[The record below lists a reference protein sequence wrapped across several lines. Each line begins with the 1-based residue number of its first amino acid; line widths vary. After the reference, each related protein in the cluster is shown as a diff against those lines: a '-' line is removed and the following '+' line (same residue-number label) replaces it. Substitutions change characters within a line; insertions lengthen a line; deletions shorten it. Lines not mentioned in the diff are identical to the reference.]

1 MSSDAFGSNFVIYFS
16 KGDASS
22 IEPRCRIAG
31 LVAAASLIA
40 GNVTAQPPPTSKEPI
55 VIDSV
60 VANVDDTT
68 NTADFTTIS
77 VTQGGTRITA
87 EKAHATDVGS
97 KNSRWTFTG
106 RVMISSE
113 QRGSLWANQAIV
125 VYRDGALDQI
135 FATGTPV
142 RFEQRSTDSGLAD
155 RGQAEEIT
163 YEAKQ
168 ATVRLRGH
176 PQISAGKRLGDEC
189 THVSVPRPGQQVASL
204 LGQRVPSGT
213 HHHEANRTPRALS
226 GVQTS
231 PIMAAAHV
239 RTKCGEA

>member
-1 MSSDAFGSNFVIYFS
+1 VSSDAFGSNFVIHFS

-22 IEPRCRIAG
+22 IEPRYRIAG

-135 FATGTPV
+135 LATGTPV

-176 PQISAGKRLGDEC
+176 PQISAGKGLEM
-189 THVSVPRPGQQVASL
+189 SAPMFL
-204 LGQRVPSGT
+204 Y
-213 HHHEANRTPRALS
+213 
-226 GVQTS
+226 
-231 PIMAAAHV
+231 HV
-239 RTKCGEA
+239 RDSKLQAYSDNGSQAVHIITKPTEPLVP